1 MEFVDYYNARPGH
14 VEWCLANF
22 GPSESSCDCGGFEKK
37 ERIAAI
43 LRCNHE
49 FVGFRSSKLCKH
61 CGQTRAELKNLKEP

>member
-1 MEFVDYYNARPGH
+1 MLVNFYNPRPGY
-14 VEWCLANF
+14 VSDCLANL
-22 GPSESSCDCGGFEKK
+22 GASESVCDCGAFREK

-61 CGQTRAELKNLKEP
+61 CGQTRAELKEMKPA